1 MRLVRR
7 GTRLGSVDKLDTG
20 LDARTKPQKR
30 RIPRTR
36 LARRGTRLGSV
47 DKLDTHWD
55 ISIEP

>member
-47 DKLDTHWD
+47 DNLDTRMNARTK
-55 ISIEP
+55 P